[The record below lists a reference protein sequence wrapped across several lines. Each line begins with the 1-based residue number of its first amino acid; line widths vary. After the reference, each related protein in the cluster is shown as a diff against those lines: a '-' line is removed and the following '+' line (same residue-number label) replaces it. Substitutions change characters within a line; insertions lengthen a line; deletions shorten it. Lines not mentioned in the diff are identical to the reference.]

1 MKVMKEEPNENIRT
15 ENIRRKIKN
24 STDDLNIILYTDR
37 KKLVN

>member
-24 STDDLNIILYTDR
+24 STD
-37 KKLVN
+37 

>member
-24 STDDLNIILYTDR
+24 STDRPNQQTT
-37 KKLVN
+37 